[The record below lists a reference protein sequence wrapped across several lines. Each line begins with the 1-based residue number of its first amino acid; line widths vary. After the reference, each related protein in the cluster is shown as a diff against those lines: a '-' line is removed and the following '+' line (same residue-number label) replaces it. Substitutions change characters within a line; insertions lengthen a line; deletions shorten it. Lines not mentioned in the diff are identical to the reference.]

1 MQRMEQIKLHSCI
14 GNSLYFPARYRNAA
28 ACIFTVSFGNKERHV
43 PVIVQPC
50 QSAVLPEKDQYLC
63 IFFVHIAVVANKDK
77 AVGLSI
83 CGQAMLQIIQNSIGI
98 FLLSVCGRSAL
109 RVWLHLY
116 GFHLK
121 HDHVLT
127 DKGANGR

>member
-1 MQRMEQIKLHSCI
+1 MEQIKVHACI
-14 GNSLYFPARYRNAA
+14 GNSLYFPARYGNAP
-28 ACIFTVSFGNKERHV
+28 ACIFTVSFGNKERHI
-43 PVIVQPC
+43 PVIVQSC
-50 QSAVLPEKDQYLC
+50 QIAVLPEKNQYLR
-63 IFFVHIAVVANKDK
+63 IFFVHIAVVAYKDK
-77 AVGLSI
+77 AAGLPI
-83 CGQAMLQIIQNSIGI
+83 CGQAMLQIIQNSVG
-98 FLLSVCGRSAL
+98 LLLLLVWGCSAL

>member
-1 MQRMEQIKLHSCI
+1 MEQIKLHSCI
-14 GNSLYFPARYRNAA
+14 GNSLYFPARYRNTA

-43 PVIVQPC
+43 PIIVQPC

-63 IFFVHIAVVANKDK
+63 IFFVHIAVISYEDK
-77 AVGLSI
+77 AAGLSI

-121 HDHVLT
+121 HDHIPAN
-127 DKGANGR
+127 KGTNGR